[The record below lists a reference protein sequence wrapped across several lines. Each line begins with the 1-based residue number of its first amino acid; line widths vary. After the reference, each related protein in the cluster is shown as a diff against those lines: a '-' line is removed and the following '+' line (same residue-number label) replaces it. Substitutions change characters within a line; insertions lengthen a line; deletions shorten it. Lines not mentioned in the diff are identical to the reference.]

1 MSAPG
6 LIASIAGTIGKRKAK
21 KGLLR
26 ELKNAP
32 KYKIAEETFQ
42 NQALAKGQAFGR
54 DRAIQQGQEDISQSA
69 VNASAQARDITSST
83 SALLNTISQ
92 IEAGKQANLR
102 GLAGEDAYG
111 RQQKLQNLMQ
121 VNNQVI
127 DEKDKAFDYNINQP
141 FQNRV
146 AMYRDQRKANEEME
160 LAGVAAQ
167 AQTESAFI
175 SSFGS
180 MIAGSDEN
188 IKKNIIP
195 SQYGIEEIMGMDVV
209 TYQYKGSEVNHVGL
223 IAQEVR
229 QIVPEAVRESDFMT
243 GEGSTTKILAINYN
257 EIVPVLIQA
266 IQDQQRQLDAL
277 QTKLKIFHV
286 I

>member
-6 LIASIAGTIGKRKAK
+6 LIASISGSIGKRKAK
-21 KGLLR
+21 KALKR
-26 ELKNAP
+26 ELANAP
-32 KYKIAEETFQ
+32 KYKIADEAFQ

-111 RQQKLQNLMQ
+111 RQQKLMNLQN

-180 MIAGSDEN
+180 MIAGSDER
-188 IKKNIIP
+188 IKQDVKP
-195 SQYGIEEIMGMDVV
+195 TSYGIEEIMAMDVV
-209 TYQYKGSEVNHVGL
+209 EYKYKGTEEDHVGL
-223 IAQEVR
+223 IAQQV
-229 QIVPEAVRESDFMT
+229 QKIVPEAV
-243 GEGSTTKILAINYN
+243 GEMDKELMVGFLGINYA
-257 EIVPVLIQA
+257 ELVPILIRGM
-266 IQDQQRQLDAL
+266 QQQQKAFDI
-277 QTKLKIFHV
+277 LKMRLNFSNSL
-286 I
+286 